1 MDKKTLTQDHT
12 YFKYKDFTIVE
23 KMKISSPLKYE
34 AIFQDRGCFIYFKN
48 GNTKLLSSEHNTEI
62 SGKEAVL
69 LKCGSNF
76 LEILQKNNSEELET
90 IVIHLFPELLKEIYK
105 NEIPTAIIKRNN
117 GKQSLK
123 ISSNDLIS
131 NFIDSLEF
139 YFENPS
145 LVNNDLLELKVKELL
160 LLLIQTN
167 YIDSVQELIT
177 DLYSTKTI
185 KLNDVIALH
194 IFSNLSVHEL
204 AKLCNMSL
212 SSFKRAFRNLFNDSP
227 NNYINTKKINK
238 AKELLQVSELSIS
251 DIAYETGFNDPQ
263 YFTRLFKKRIGLSPS
278 EFRLRHTS

>member
-1 MDKKTLTQDHT
+1 MTQDHK
-12 YFKYKDFTIVE
+12 YFKYKDFKIIE
-23 KMKISSPLKYE
+23 KIKVSTPLKYE

-48 GNTKLLSSEHNTEI
+48 GNTKLLSSEHNKEI
-62 SGKEAVL
+62 KGKEAVL

-76 LEILQKNNSEELET
+76 LEILKKNNNEELET

-105 NEIPTAIIKRNN
+105 NEIPTAIVKRSNSE
-117 GKQSLK
+117 QSLK
-123 ISSNDLIS
+123 ISSNDLITK
-131 NFIDSLEF
+131 FIDSLEF
-139 YFENPS
+139 YFENPT

-167 YIDSVQELIT
+167 YIDSVHELIT

-185 KLNDVIALH
+185 KLNEVVALH
-194 IFSNLSVHEL
+194 TYSNLSVNEL

-212 SSFKRAFRNLFNDSP
+212 SSFKRAFRSFFNDSP

-238 AKELLQVSELSIS
+238 AKELLQVSKLSIS

-278 EFRLRHTS
+278 EFRLQHTA

>member
-1 MDKKTLTQDHT
+1 MTQDHKS
-12 YFKYKDFTIVE
+12 FKYKDFTIVE
-23 KMKISSPLKYE
+23 KLTVSTPLKYE
-34 AIFQDRGCFIYFKN
+34 AIFQDKGCFIYFKN

-62 SGKEAVL
+62 KGKEAVL

-76 LEILQKNNSEELET
+76 LEVLQNNTNEELET

-105 NEIPTAIIKRNN
+105 NEIPTAIVKRTESE
-117 GKQSLK
+117 QSLK
-123 ISSNDLIS
+123 ISSNDLITK
-131 NFIDSLEF
+131 FIDSLEF
-139 YFENPS
+139 YFDNPS

-177 DLYSTKTI
+177 DLYSVKTI
-185 KLNDVIALH
+185 KLNEVVTLH
-194 IFSNLSVHEL
+194 TFSNLSVNEM

-212 SSFKRAFRNLFNDSP
+212 SSFKRAFKTFFNDSP
-227 NNYINTKKINK
+227 NNYLNTKKIEK
-238 AKELLQVSELSIS
+238 AKELLQISELNIS

-278 EFRLRHTS
+278 EFRSQHTV

>member
-1 MDKKTLTQDHT
+1 MTQNHKS
-12 YFKYKDFTIVE
+12 FKYKDFTIVE
-23 KMKISSPLKYE
+23 KLTVSTPLKYE
-34 AIFQDRGCFIYFKN
+34 AIFQDKGCFIYFKN

-62 SGKEAVL
+62 KGKEAVL

-76 LEILQKNNSEELET
+76 LEVLQNNTNEELET

-105 NEIPTAIIKRNN
+105 NEIPTAIVKRTESE
-117 GKQSLK
+117 QSLK
-123 ISSNDLIS
+123 ISSNDLITK
-131 NFIDSLEF
+131 FIDSLEF
-139 YFENPS
+139 YFDNPS

-185 KLNDVIALH
+185 KLNEVVALH
-194 IFSNLSVHEL
+194 TFSNLSVNEL

-212 SSFKRAFRNLFNDSP
+212 SSFKRAFKTFFNDSP
-227 NNYINTKKINK
+227 NNYINTKKIEK
-238 AKELLQVSELSIS
+238 AKELLQISELNIS

-278 EFRLRHTS
+278 EFRSQYTI

>member
-1 MDKKTLTQDHT
+1 MTQDHKS
-12 YFKYKDFTIVE
+12 FKYKDFTIVE
-23 KMKISSPLKYE
+23 KLTVSTPLKYE
-34 AIFQDRGCFIYFKN
+34 AIFQDKGCFIYFKN

-62 SGKEAVL
+62 KGKEAVL

-76 LEILQKNNSEELET
+76 LEILQNNTNEELET

-105 NEIPTAIIKRNN
+105 NEIPTAIVKRTESE
-117 GKQSLK
+117 QSLK
-123 ISSNDLIS
+123 ISSNDLITK
-131 NFIDSLEF
+131 FIDSLEF
-139 YFENPS
+139 YFDNPS

-177 DLYSTKTI
+177 DLYSVKTI
-185 KLNDVIALH
+185 KLNEVVTLH
-194 IFSNLSVHEL
+194 TFSNLSVNEM

-212 SSFKRAFRNLFNDSP
+212 SSFKRAFKTFFNDSP
-227 NNYINTKKINK
+227 NNYLNTKKIEK
-238 AKELLQVSELSIS
+238 AKELLQISELNIS

-278 EFRLRHTS
+278 EFRSQHTV

>member
-1 MDKKTLTQDHT
+1 MTQNHK
-12 YFKYKDFTIVE
+12 YFKYKDFTVVE
-23 KMKISSPLKYE
+23 KMKVSTPLKYE
-34 AIFQDRGCFIYFKN
+34 ANFQDRGCFIYFKN

-62 SGKEAVL
+62 RGKEAIL

-76 LEILQKNNSEELET
+76 LEILKKNNNEELET

-105 NEIPTAIIKRNN
+105 NEIPTSILERTNSE
-117 GKQSLK
+117 QSLK
-123 ISSNDLIS
+123 ISSNDLITK
-131 NFIDSLEF
+131 FIDSLEF

-167 YIDSVQELIT
+167 YIDSVQELIA
-177 DLYSTKTI
+177 DLYRTKTI
-185 KLNDVIALH
+185 KLNEVIALH
-194 IFSNLSVHEL
+194 TFSNLSVNEL
-204 AKLCNMSL
+204 AKLCNMSP
-212 SSFKRAFRNLFNDSP
+212 SSFKRAFRILFNDSP

-238 AKELLQVSELSIS
+238 AKELLQVSELNIS

-278 EFRLRHTS
+278 EFRVQHTT